1 MKNAITKR
9 RKNCSCCEN
18 RFSRI
23 TSNLDATRILLI
35 WLLCV
40 EGPAFHVVGL
50 GTLQANAF
58 EYKYFSSSLE
68 LSLVSDFIISSNL
81 NLLFISFYFPTR
93 RSESFFK

>member
-1 MKNAITKR
+1 MQLQKEEKNWP
-9 RKNCSCCEN
+9 CCED

-23 TSNLDATRILLI
+23 TSNLDAARILVI

-40 EGPAFHVVGL
+40 GGPPFHVSGL

-81 NLLFISFYFPTR
+81 NSLFIYFYFPTR
-93 RSESFFK
+93 RSEGIF